1 MIEEETNDSRGMGHN
16 DGEACKK
23 MIRDQKEAHK
33 KRIRN
38 PPQIPDS
45 VLYKKRMKKEE
56 RDIEARRK
64 DVLSHP
70 PHFWESFYNHVEKK
84 EDDEEEQ

>member
-1 MIEEETNDSRGMGHN
+1 MGHN
-16 DGEACKK
+16 DGKALQK
-23 MIRDQKEAHK
+23 MIKDQKEVHK

-45 VLYKKRMKKEE
+45 VLYKKRTKKEE

-64 DVLSHP
+64 DALSRP
-70 PHFWESFYNHVEKK
+70 PHFWQSFYYHVEKK
-84 EDDEEEQ
+84 DEVDDV

>member
-1 MIEEETNDSRGMGHN
+1 MTQEEWDAMMEKL
-16 DGEACKK
+16 CKK

-33 KRIRN
+33 KRICY

-45 VLYKKRMKKEE
+45 VVYKKHTKKEE

-64 DVLSHP
+64 DALSRP
-70 PHFWESFYNHVEKK
+70 PHFWERFGSYT
-84 EDDEEEQ
+84 EEEKQ